1 MEKKQSNLGNG
12 MGCRCNY
19 HRSKHPAFSAQAG
32 SGVPSMNLKKV
43 DIPEQICRM
52 MDVQGSYQKH
62 LAGLPLP
69 STLDGSRGNQA
80 QTMDPYMPITANQ
93 VSQVQE
99 TQHLPS
105 LMSVLEPAQ
114 GGLSLVPSVKALSLV
129 SLTSY
134 AGFHGQLP
142 NVHERKKIPSMHPQG
157 TILPVDPHISYL
169 VDLLLQGYC
178 NCVIEPQTVRVHQ
191 QGRRN
196 RQKQKNLTVAPLKL
210 HAEPLTRCQNH
221 MPNFDP
227 RTHNRAI
234 SLEEEPKKIP
244 RPKKKKKKADTKHK
258 SHCHWCQ
265 AVCISGLSRH
275 MEKCEDGLFEA
286 ACYTIRWMF
295 GNSRYKLKR
304 DDIKKAYIAIIKS
317 TEIKSEVM
325 SRIKER
331 MTNRIKQK
339 IAHTVRAPPNNMPGY
354 KAFQGLDA
362 MICLFFQLFG
372 LEMPVPA
379 GLESYNFT
387 GFDAEISA
395 RVKEIIL
402 KWIQM
407 RKNAG
412 RDGLNATAQTSQDS
426 LPNGGALVDT
436 KCDLQRDGDGDLKD
450 IGSMVKKFELRLLDL
465 APTEK
470 FTWLRCFLVTL
481 RGFSAEALE
490 LKTLPNG
497 EIRYRSF
504 LSPERKGILGSM
516 WTFVKQN
523 YDKLVECF
531 RDVVASE
538 DHATE
543 LRLQLLRAILAMP
556 SDRRASHLI
565 TLTEELVRRLSEDVP
580 DRFSSLFG
588 DVPQITYVSILSP
601 SQTLSIAESAQAD
614 LCHFVHVQGS
624 RSSTMCLVNS
634 DKGIL
639 KPISEGQNNLHSTAL
654 DLFINR
660 GLSPKAVLSLP
671 DFMYIANLIHTQGL
685 VQLSLIYISN
695 SQTLRI
701 TSNEQWKAMSLE
713 TRSASEFAKLDAL
726 IITKC
731 AIPELEIGTLKMFQ
745 DLRCLRLVGNDISTL
760 QPGVFDHLSRL
771 EILDLSF
778 NSLTSIPSG
787 VRNAGKSLREL
798 RLDGNY
804 ICILSPKAFEGLSNL
819 KILTLGSNQL
829 HTLAEGAFHGLE
841 SLEKLSLWNNKL
853 KRLSVGLFQT
863 LKSLRNLDLSDNK
876 LQSLDKGTFDDLK
889 SLRELDLHL
898 NQLQSL
904 DKGTFDHLKSLGE
917 LDLSYNQLQS
927 LDKGMFDILRSL
939 TELDL
944 HLNQLHSLDRRAFDD
959 LKSLTKLDLSYNQL
973 QSLNTGTFHDL
984 KSLKFLNLN
993 YNQLQGLDK
1002 GTFDNLKSLELLDLS
1017 SNHLQSLEKETF
1029 GDLKSLRKL
1038 YLKNNQLQSIDKGTF
1053 DDLKSLMKLD
1063 LSSNQL
1069 QSLGKGTFDDLK
1081 SLKYVYLLSNPL
1093 DYTQIDATTFDSL
1106 NGVKT
1111 FPDLSTIRNR
1121 MVGSFNQTHRVV
1133 FLDSSQLCQYCCFY
1147 VAQSPRG

>member
-1 MEKKQSNLGNG
+1 
-12 MGCRCNY
+12 
-19 HRSKHPAFSAQAG
+19 
-32 SGVPSMNLKKV
+32 MNLKKV

-80 QTMDPYMPITANQ
+80 QTMDPHMPITANQ

-157 TILPVDPHISYL
+157 TILPVDPHVSNASN
-169 VDLLLQGYC
+169 QGYEAAT
-178 NCVIEPQTVRVHQ
+178 NRGHIVVPFAYGVNRTPNVSTRVPKTENHLN
-191 QGRRN
+191 GAPEG
-196 RQKQKNLTVAPLKL
+196 VA
-210 HAEPLTRCQNH
+210 A
-221 MPNFDP
+221 
-227 RTHNRAI
+227 THSGVKRAI

-660 GLSPKAVLSLP
+660 GLNSKAVLSLP
-671 DFMYIANLIHTQGL
+671 DFI
-685 VQLSLIYISN
+685 N

-701 TSNEQWKAMSLE
+701 TSDEQWKAMSLE
-713 TRSASEFAKLDAL
+713 TKSASEFAKLDAL

-731 AIPELEIGTLKMFQ
+731 AIPGKTSLFCISVVIP
-745 DLRCLRLVGNDISTL
+745 LV
-760 QPGVFDHLSRL
+760 F
-771 EILDLSF
+771 
-778 NSLTSIPSG
+778 TS
-787 VRNAGKSLREL
+787 
-798 RLDGNY
+798 
-804 ICILSPKAFEGLSNL
+804 
-819 KILTLGSNQL
+819 
-829 HTLAEGAFHGLE
+829 
-841 SLEKLSLWNNKL
+841 
-853 KRLSVGLFQT
+853 
-863 LKSLRNLDLSDNK
+863 
-876 LQSLDKGTFDDLK
+876 
-889 SLRELDLHL
+889 
-898 NQLQSL
+898 
-904 DKGTFDHLKSLGE
+904 
-917 LDLSYNQLQS
+917 
-927 LDKGMFDILRSL
+927 FDILILFQSSRSG
-939 TELDL
+939 
-944 HLNQLHSLDRRAFDD
+944 R
-959 LKSLTKLDLSYNQL
+959 
-973 QSLNTGTFHDL
+973 
-984 KSLKFLNLN
+984 
-993 YNQLQGLDK
+993 
-1002 GTFDNLKSLELLDLS
+1002 
-1017 SNHLQSLEKETF
+1017 
-1029 GDLKSLRKL
+1029 
-1038 YLKNNQLQSIDKGTF
+1038 
-1053 DDLKSLMKLD
+1053 
-1063 LSSNQL
+1063 
-1069 QSLGKGTFDDLK
+1069 
-1081 SLKYVYLLSNPL
+1081 
-1093 DYTQIDATTFDSL
+1093 
-1106 NGVKT
+1106 
-1111 FPDLSTIRNR
+1111 
-1121 MVGSFNQTHRVV
+1121 
-1133 FLDSSQLCQYCCFY
+1133 
-1147 VAQSPRG
+1147 